1 MTDLLMR
8 FIIEKNHTTATND
21 GKEES
26 TILQPMTTS
35 KRIITLLSQ
44 HREKHHFPTGVTN
57 LLSNSKNIKKHHFP
71 IRSLIVSE
79 ERENSD
85 RISTSWLT
93 SDLKSRKD
101 SKPIQDKY

>member
-44 HREKHHFPTGVTN
+44 HREKHHLSIGVTN
-57 LLSNSKNIKKHHFP
+57 LLLSNSKNIKKHHFP
-71 IRSLIVSE
+71 IRSV
-79 ERENSD
+79 
-85 RISTSWLT
+85 
-93 SDLKSRKD
+93 
-101 SKPIQDKY
+101 